1 MGGTDGEVGNT
12 VVFRKEEVGPT
23 LVAPLRAGMRF
34 SRSGQSLAA
43 VKQLAYS
50 SKLRDAREF
59 SRAIKGHRDLVK
71 MFIFSHG

>member
-34 SRSGQSLAA
+34 FSVWAESSSSETVSLLEQTEGCQR
-43 VKQLAYS
+43 VQ
-50 SKLRDAREF
+50 
-59 SRAIKGHRDLVK
+59 
-71 MFIFSHG
+71 

>member
-34 SRSGQSLAA
+34 SQSGQNLAA
-43 VKQLAYS
+43 ESSSHETVSLLKQTEGCQ
-50 SKLRDAREF
+50 R
-59 SRAIKGHRDLVK
+59 VQ
-71 MFIFSHG
+71 